1 MKKLS
6 EALCQL
12 EWSRVVDGSINKIF
26 VGGILTSEGKIS
38 NNRTALNTTTEE
50 IKKILKITT
59 KEIEQVMAQS
69 DNVKLD

>member
-1 MKKLS
+1 M
-6 EALCQL
+6 
-12 EWSRVVDGSINKIF
+12 VDGSINKIF

-69 DNVKLD
+69 DTLFLK